1 MLRVERKWNLTK
13 YKIITREDGKKKKG
27 KNELSKVKVTH
38 MVDINLVILIIT
50 LRVIT

>member
-1 MLRVERKWNLTK
+1 MGKRKK
-13 YKIITREDGKKKKG
+13 E
-27 KNELSKVKVTH
+27 KNELSRIKLH